1 MRENIKRG
9 APDSLRSWRGFTLLE
24 TMVALS
30 ILLGGLLSVAYLL
43 GASLNYMSIS
53 QSEFICQQKAS
64 EAVESIFTARN
75 TQLISWPQIDNV
87 SNGGIFTDGPQ
98 PLLDPGPDGIV
109 GTADD
114 NAALPDAIIGP
125 GPDGILGTADDTQ
138 IVLSNFTRQIVIQ
151 DNLFNNPNLKQITVT
166 VVYKVGAYQRTY
178 TLVSYISAYS

>member
-1 MRENIKRG
+1 MNVNAKSAGIS
-9 APDSLRSWRGFTLLE
+9 SLRRQRGFTLLE

-53 QSEFICQQKAS
+53 QSEFICQQKAA

-75 TQLISWPQIDNV
+75 TQLISWSQIDNV
-87 SNGGIFTDGPQ
+87 SNGGIFNDGPQ
-98 PLLDPGPDGIV
+98 PLLDPGVDGIV
-109 GTADD
+109 DTADD

-125 GPDGILGTADDTQ
+125 GPDGVLGTADDTR
-138 IVLSNFTRQIVIQ
+138 IVLTNFTRQIVIQ
-151 DNLFNNPNLKQITVT
+151 DSLFNNLNLKQITVT
-166 VVYKVGAYQRTY
+166 IVYKVGAYQRTY